1 MKKNEPLAAMLCNN
15 LEIDPKTRDFILC
28 LEKRKKIKVI
38 LFNNMIQQLKVNRN
52 VIKKKKRVYVYCLRK
67 KKKIRNSSKLNMMH
81 ERKYSNTNYFA
92 NTCGR

>member
-52 VIKKKKRVYVYCLRK
+52 VIKKKKGYMFIVSVRK
-67 KKKIRNSSKLNMMH
+67 KKLETPVN
-81 ERKYSNTNYFA
+81 
-92 NTCGR
+92 

>member
-52 VIKKKKRVYVYCLRK
+52 VIKKKGYMFIVSVRK
-67 KKKIRNSSKLNMMH
+67 KKLETPVN
-81 ERKYSNTNYFA
+81 
-92 NTCGR
+92 